1 MAYIIIARQRML
13 VVARNTQNNTTSI
26 TGRVALVVNP
36 LIVIEKET
44 VDNPI
49 FLKDLNHR
57 RL

>member
-26 TGRVALVVNP
+26 TGRIALVVNP
-36 LIVIEKET
+36 SIVIEKET